1 MITFKNL
8 LLKLRESSNSASSQG
23 LGISGSEG
31 KAPGSVSVS
40 AQMIMTPKITTT
52 TQVKTSNTKSKEGD
66 DTEDMWYVKD
76 NLLYTKKLSKQTI
89 ERVKNHHK

>member
-8 LLKLRESSNSASSQG
+8 LLKLRESSNSASGQG

-31 KAPGSVSVS
+31 KSPGSVS
-40 AQMIMTPKITTT
+40 AKMIMTPKITTT

>member
-8 LLKLRESSNSASSQG
+8 LLKLRESSNSASGQG

-31 KAPGSVSVS
+31 KAPGSVS
-40 AQMIMTPKITTT
+40 AKMIMTPKITST
-52 TQVKTSNTKSKEGD
+52 TQVKSSNSKNSKTED
-66 DTEDMWYVKD
+66 DTEEMWYLKD
-76 NLLYTKKLSKQTI
+76 NKKFTKTLAKDTL

>member
-31 KAPGSVSVS
+31 KAPGSVS
-40 AQMIMTPKITTT
+40 AKMIMTPKVTTT
-52 TQVKTSNTKSKEGD
+52 TQVKTSNSKTKEEH
-66 DTEDMWYVKD
+66 DTEEMWYVKD
-76 NLLYTKKLSKQTI
+76 NKKFTETLAKSTS